1 MIGSSP
7 GLSIG
12 PPGGTHR
19 VRIIQLGGAEQC
31 RKTAAATG
39 ATCADV
45 APQDANSVETNSVDA
60 RRGRQSR
67 ARPVDRAHAAT
78 DSLAVAV
85 QVAEAKIVAAV
96 ACVTDPEAVSGCGRG
111 DR

>member
-1 MIGSSP
+1 MIGSSA

-31 RKTAAATG
+31 RKTAAAAG

-45 APQDANSVETNSVDA
+45 ASQDANSVETNRVDTPTG
-60 RRGRQSR
+60 RRSR
-67 ARPVDRAHAAT
+67 ARLVERAHVAT

-96 ACVTDPEAVSGCGRG
+96 ACVRDPEAVSGCGRG